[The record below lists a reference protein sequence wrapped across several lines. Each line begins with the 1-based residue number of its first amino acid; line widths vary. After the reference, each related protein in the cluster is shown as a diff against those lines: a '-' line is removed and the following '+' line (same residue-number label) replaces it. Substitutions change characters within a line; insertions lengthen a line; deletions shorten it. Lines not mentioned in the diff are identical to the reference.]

1 MALTTNLADFGYRE
15 LKEAKEILEAWIDG
29 KGLPEDFDD
38 SGVVIAFNQDS
49 GYVFLTNDEY
59 QVAMVVDD
67 GTLESWYTLTG
78 TGEEGFF
85 DDLYAAVDYWD
96 LDDAYVRDDLE
107 ELISIA
113 ENLGKYEEAA
123 HMQELLDDYG
133 ESDILTR
140 SLEDEDE
147 DEE

>member
-15 LKEAKEILEAWIDG
+15 LREAKELLEAWLDG

-67 GTLESWYTLTG
+67 GTLESWYTLMG

-85 DDLYAAVDYWD
+85 DDLYDDVDNWD
-96 LDDAYVRDDLE
+96 LDDQYVREDLE
-107 ELISIA
+107 ELINIA
-113 ENLGKYEEAA
+113 ENLGKDDEAA
-123 HMQELLDDYG
+123 HMQELLDAYG
-133 ESDILTR
+133 EA
-140 SLEDEDE
+140 EEDE